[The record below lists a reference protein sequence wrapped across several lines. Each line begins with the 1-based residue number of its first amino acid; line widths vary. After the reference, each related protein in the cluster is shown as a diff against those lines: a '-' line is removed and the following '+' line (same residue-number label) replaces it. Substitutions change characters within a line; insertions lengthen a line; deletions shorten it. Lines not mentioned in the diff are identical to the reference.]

1 MKIIKK
7 IVSIC
12 ITFLLCSALFSNVIN
27 DAQIIPPESPI
38 YSDFLKLQ
46 ANSKLFSFTNNTPLS
61 VNELKFYLKQYDYD
75 ALDDYGKFLYD
86 KLYKELY
93 TKEDLFPNVPDFH
106 LTVHPQL
113 NLEFYYKTNKDIP
126 WSFDYYFKDNIITAP
141 LNIGYGDVIAM
152 GGNFFLGKNH
162 IAASRN
168 DNFCNFPLNITEKF
182 DPLDVEFYFPT
193 FAYASFGK
201 TYEYWGFNFQ
211 AGKQGKS
218 IGQTLTGSIIY
229 NKTFE
234 TDAYFELDF
243 FTPIVKFTSDV
254 VHVSSNRMD
263 NIQQGANTE
272 RYLYLHQFDIRLF
285 KKIKFSI
292 LEASLV
298 VNPFSLRF
306 LNPIP
311 FMHQFGG
318 WLNYSTDENK
328 NIYRETNFCADFA
341 YMLEYSPVTN
351 LRLYAIYNQIE
362 MQLPYERGN
371 SWGRYYP
378 NSIGLQAGADYSFLL
393 QNNDTLNFAAEFIY
407 NSPYMYIKQT
417 PSASLYKFRIDM
429 QTKEKVY
436 SWIGSPY
443 GPDCI
448 GGIFDI
454 EYKNPK
460 FSAGLGY
467 SLLVHGQNDI
477 SIFESMTDDG
487 KYYDYYP
494 SVEYKLRK
502 EGYITDEDEEA
513 LYQKAMS
520 MKISG
525 IQQITNS
532 VTVKGS
538 YLFNEKFE
546 INGQIIFDYIM
557 NSKHQKNNND
567 FGVEFDI
574 AFTYKIL

>member
-1 MKIIKK
+1 MNTKKK

-12 ITFLLCSALFSNVIN
+12 ITLMLCSALFSNVIN
-27 DAQIIPPESPI
+27 DAQIIPPESSL

-46 ANSKLFSFTNNTPLS
+46 ANAKVFSFTNNTPLS

-75 ALDDYGKFLYD
+75 SLDDYGKFLYD
-86 KLYKELY
+86 KVYDQLY
-93 TKEDLFPNVPDFH
+93 TKEDLFPNVQDFH

-141 LNIGYGDVIAM
+141 LNIGYGDIIAM
-152 GGNFFLGKNH
+152 GGNFFLGKNY

-168 DNFCNFPLNITEKF
+168 DNFCNFPLNITDNF

-193 FAYASFGK
+193 FAYACFGK
-201 TYEYWGFNFQ
+201 AYDNWGFNLH

-243 FTPIVKFTSDV
+243 FTPIVKFTMDV

-263 NIQQGANTE
+263 NIQQGSNTE

-285 KKIKFSI
+285 KKVKFSI
-292 LEASLV
+292 MEGSLV

-306 LNPIP
+306 LNPLP

-318 WLNYSTDENK
+318 WLNYSTEENK

-341 YMLEYSPVTN
+341 YMLEYTPVTD

-378 NSIGLQAGADYSFLL
+378 NSIGLQAGADYSLFL
-393 QNNDTLNFAAEFIY
+393 QNNDSLNFAAEFVY

-429 QTKEKVY
+429 QTKERVY

-454 EYKNPK
+454 EYKHPK

-467 SLLVHGQNDI
+467 TLLVHGQNDY
-477 SIFESMTDDG
+477 SIFESMTEDG

-502 EGYITDEDEEA
+502 EGYTTDEDEDA

-532 VTVKGS
+532 LSLKGS
-538 YLFNEKFE
+538 YIFNEQFE
-546 INGQIIFDYIM
+546 LNGQILFDYII
-557 NSKHQKNNND
+557 NSNHQKNNND